1 MTRTQAQEFLDW
13 VETGRT
19 MIEQLREEAAKRAA
33 DGRGAPEEES
43 PQMKA
48 LVASVSLVA
57 PAAEIVQVLFFGL
70 SGEAL
75 GMRKDEQGRMQE
87 IHRVLGR
94 NRPVLQS

>member
-19 MIEQLREEAAKRAA
+19 MIEQLREEAAKCAA
-33 DGRGAPEEES
+33 DRLGAPEES

-70 SGEAL
+70 SGEGL
-75 GMRKDEQGRMQE
+75 GMKRDERGVMQE

-94 NRPVLQS
+94 SRPVLQS